1 MKKESLLF
9 ICGTHVWFAVCLLP
23 LGLSDVWVSQTKDGE
38 VELGTNVFYWTLV
51 HQGMHYSP

>member
-1 MKKESLLF
+1 MLLF